1 MLCVFCGATIA
12 PPQRGAR
19 VINLKT
25 LDDLANLR
33 ESVEVECKLAAGAD
47 GKGRLPREFWPT
59 YSAFANTR
67 GGIIVLG
74 LREDAG
80 HFSLHGIEDVDRI
93 VNDLFNTANNP
104 EKVSVNLLDDNHVRR
119 LSIEGKELIAV
130 EVPAADRKQK
140 PVYVN
145 NNPLYTYRRLY
156 NGDRRC
162 DQERIGRLYGDRE
175 DSRDHRVVLRSSIAD
190 LDPESLEAYR
200 NTIRGYKPDHPWA
213 NGDCLTLLR
222 ALGAWDQDPETR
234 EEGLTLAG
242 ILMLGQWHV
251 IHRHFPY
258 FFLDYQERPTEEE
271 QMRDDLRWVDRVIHD
286 GTWSGNIFD
295 FYRRVVRR
303 LYADVKVPFVLK
315 NNVRQDD
322 TPVHKALR
330 EAMVNALIHADYR
343 DRASVEIL
351 KQPSGFVFRHPGV
364 LRVPAAK
371 ALRGGLSDC
380 RNPSLQ
386 KMFLMIGLGEK
397 AGSGMAKIQQGWQ
410 HTGGTI
416 RLEDSVEP
424 FDYTL
429 LKLDFPPTTGD
440 TLEKTLGITPEKKLE
455 KTPEKILLLLK
466 SHPDMSVAEI
476 ATHLNKSNSAIDRA
490 IRKLKSEG
498 RLKRIG
504 SDKGGHWE
512 VQDP

>member
-1 MLCVFCGATIA
+1 
-12 PPQRGAR
+12 
-19 VINLKT
+19 
-25 LDDLANLR
+25 
-33 ESVEVECKLAAGAD
+33 
-47 GKGRLPREFWPT
+47 
-59 YSAFANTR
+59 
-67 GGIIVLG
+67 
-74 LREDAG
+74 
-80 HFSLHGIEDVDRI
+80 
-93 VNDLFNTANNP
+93 
-104 EKVSVNLLDDNHVRR
+104 
-119 LSIEGKELIAV
+119 
-130 EVPAADRKQK
+130 
-140 PVYVN
+140 
-145 NNPLYTYRRLY
+145 
-156 NGDRRC
+156 
-162 DQERIGRLYGDRE
+162 
-175 DSRDHRVVLRSSIAD
+175 
-190 LDPESLEAYR
+190 
-200 NTIRGYKPDHPWA
+200 
-213 NGDCLTLLR
+213 
-222 ALGAWDQDPETR
+222 
-234 EEGLTLAG
+234 
-242 ILMLGQWHV
+242 
-251 IHRHFPY
+251 
-258 FFLDYQERPTEEE
+258 
-271 QMRDDLRWVDRVIHD
+271 
-286 GTWSGNIFD
+286 
-295 FYRRVVRR
+295 